1 MNDGVVETEQGT
13 PVAPAP
19 GVLAAARNAAG
30 MTLADAARN
39 LKLSPWQVEALESG
53 DYARLPGPVFV
64 RGFIRNYAR
73 LLKIDAAP
81 LLAEIASQAA
91 AEQPVEQVA
100 VASESIPFP
109 GQQSFNWRPYAIAGA
124 VIVALLAGYE
134 FFGDDAAPESV
145 DTHAVELPAPQ
156 VVAETSAPAAPAENS
171 PPVPVAAA
179 PAPTAVTAPVVPP
192 AQRSE
197 PRVEPAAAPVQPAP
211 ATVAPAAAER
221 GPNDQTVRMMFT
233 RESWV
238 EVRDGRG
245 RVVFSQLNAAG
256 TSQAVNAAPPLRLVV
271 GNASGVRLLHNDRLI
286 DLAPF
291 TQVDVAR
298 LTLE

>member
-1 MNDGVVETEQGT
+1 MCSSD
-13 PVAPAP
+13 
-19 GVLAAARNAAG
+19 L
-30 MTLADAARN
+30 
-39 LKLSPWQVEALESG
+39 G

-91 AEQPVEQVA
+91 AEQPVEPAVA
-100 VASESIPFP
+100 ASESIPFP

-156 VVAETSAPAAPAENS
+156 VVAETSAPAAPAEN
-171 PPVPVAAA
+171 PVPVAAQPAA
-179 PAPTAVTAPVVPP
+179 PSAPVASPV
-192 AQRSE
+192 QRAE
-197 PRVEPAAAPVQPAP
+197 PRVEPAAAPVPP
-211 ATVAPAAAER
+211 APAAAAPAVIER

-256 TSQAVNAAPPLRLVV
+256 TSQAVSAAPPLRLVV

-291 TQVDVAR
+291 TQVNVAR

>member
-1 MNDGVVETEQGT
+1 MNDGVVEAEQGN
-13 PVAPAP
+13 PVAPALDAPAP

-30 MTLADAARN
+30 MTLADAARH

-53 DYARLPGPVFV
+53 NYARLPGPVFV

-91 AEQPVEQVA
+91 AAEVVEQA
-100 VASESIPFP
+100 ETASEAIPFP
-109 GQQSFNWRPYAIAGA
+109 GQQSFKWRPYALAA
-124 VIVALLAGYE
+124 VAIIALLVGYE
-134 FFGDDAAPESV
+134 FFGDDAPPENV
-145 DTHAVELPAPQ
+145 DTHAVELPAPKI
-156 VVAETSAPAAPAENS
+156 VAETVVPTVPAAPAETA
-171 PPVPVAAA
+171 PPVTAAPVTPPAVPAA
-179 PAPTAVTAPVVPP
+179 PAARAEPP
-192 AQRSE
+192 AQ
-197 PRVEPAAAPVQPAP
+197 PAAAPVVAAP
-211 ATVAPAAAER
+211 AVIER

-256 TSQAVNAAPPLRLVV
+256 TSQAVSAAPPLRLVV

-286 DLAPF
+286 DLAPH

>member
-1 MNDGVVETEQGT
+1 MSDGVVETEQIT

-19 GVLAAARNAAG
+19 GVLTAARNAAG
-30 MTLADAARN
+30 MTLADAARH

-81 LLAEIASQAA
+81 LLAEIAIQAA
-91 AEQPVEQVA
+91 AEQPAEQVA

-124 VIVALLAGYE
+124 VIVAVLAGYE
-134 FFGDDAAPESV
+134 FFGDDAAPEGV
-145 DTHAVELPAPQ
+145 DTRTVELPAPQ
-156 VVAETSAPAAPAENS
+156 VVAEAS
-171 PPVPVAAA
+171 
-179 PAPTAVTAPVVPP
+179 APVVP
-192 AQRSE
+192 AE
-197 PRVEPAAAPVQPAP
+197 NA
-211 ATVAPAAAER
+211 APAAATPESAPVSSAPVSRSEAVPAPVAPAVAAPVLIER

-256 TSQAVNAAPPLRLVV
+256 TSQAVSAAPPMRLVV

>member
-1 MNDGVVETEQGT
+1 M
-13 PVAPAP
+13 
-19 GVLAAARNAAG
+19 
-30 MTLADAARN
+30 
-39 LKLSPWQVEALESG
+39 
-53 DYARLPGPVFV
+53 
-64 RGFIRNYAR
+64 
-73 LLKIDAAP
+73 
-81 LLAEIASQAA
+81 
-91 AEQPVEQVA
+91 
-100 VASESIPFP
+100 
-109 GQQSFNWRPYAIAGA
+109 
-124 VIVALLAGYE
+124 
-134 FFGDDAAPESV
+134 
-145 DTHAVELPAPQ
+145 
-156 VVAETSAPAAPAENS
+156 
-171 PPVPVAAA
+171 
-179 PAPTAVTAPVVPP
+179 
-192 AQRSE
+192 
-197 PRVEPAAAPVQPAP
+197 QPAP

>member
-1 MNDGVVETEQGT
+1 MNDGVVETEQVT

-91 AEQPVEQVA
+91 AEQPVEPAV

-109 GQQSFNWRPYAIAGA
+109 GQQSFNWRPYAIAGT

-134 FFGDDAAPESV
+134 FFGDDAVTESV

-156 VVAETSAPAAPAENS
+156 VVAEPGAPA
-171 PPVPVAAA
+171 
-179 PAPTAVTAPVVPP
+179 
-192 AQRSE
+192 
-197 PRVEPAAAPVQPAP
+197 
-211 ATVAPAAAER
+211 
-221 GPNDQTVRMMFT
+221 VR
-233 RESWV
+233 
-238 EVRDGRG
+238 
-245 RVVFSQLNAAG
+245 N
-256 TSQAVNAAPPLRLVV
+256 
-271 GNASGVRLLHNDRLI
+271 
-286 DLAPF
+286 
-291 TQVDVAR
+291 
-298 LTLE
+298 

>member
-1 MNDGVVETEQGT
+1 MNDGVVETEQDT

-156 VVAETSAPAAPAENS
+156 VVAESSPPSAPAEN
-171 PPVPVAAA
+171 PAPVAAQPAA
-179 PAPTAVTAPVVPP
+179 PSAPLASP

-197 PRVEPAAAPVQPAP
+197 PRVEPAAAPVPP
-211 ATVAPAAAER
+211 APAAAAPTVIER
-221 GPNDQTVRMMFT
+221 SPNDQTVRMMFT